1 MRVESYRI
9 EFWEEAVG
17 DAFCQ
22 IDKWE
27 VFETLTKDEQKKLGE
42 NLARWA
48 ESEGSAYGWDVAS
61 SNRSAELRREEDDL
75 RKELQR
81 ERNKVTCR
89 ECNGH
94 GRLRYSA
101 GPWAVDSS
109 CDRCNSTGRHDP

>member
-1 MRVESYRI
+1 MSAQAEYWR
-9 EFWEEAVG
+9 EAVMY
-17 DAFCQ
+17 AFEG
-22 IDKWE
+22 IDRFDVIKAM
-27 VFETLTKDEQKKLGE
+27 TKEQLDEIGE
-42 NLARWA
+42 ALAT
-48 ESEGSAYGWDVAS
+48 SADNQSMAFGWDVAS

-101 GPWAVDSS
+101 GPWAVDSP